1 MIQLLLA
8 VLLLLLLSAISSGSE
23 VALFA
28 VPYSQVLSAHEAG
41 QRGARALKRVKENM
55 ARPIMVIVIW
65 NNVANIVGSIAVGA
79 LAARQFGDTWLGVF
93 SAALTLAVIIFAEI
107 IPKTIGEK
115 YSLQLALAVA
125 TPVLILSRALL
136 PLIVMIELL
145 TRPFLR
151 STPLSTSEEEIKA
164 LTRLGGQSGVIEQ
177 DEQELIHRV
186 FQLND
191 VTASA
196 ILTPL
201 SMVDALRADATVGQ
215 VREQVLNF
223 NHTRLPIF
231 KDGRIDRVTGIVNV
245 RAVLRALA
253 EDRGDL
259 PVSDLAEDVSFV
271 ADAMTADDLLRHF
284 QKKRHHLAVVVNGV
298 GTVLGVVTLEDV
310 LEELV
315 GEIDDE
321 TDVESLRV
329 QEIKP
334 GIIRAHAL
342 SDVREVNQALGT
354 SLPEEGRIGE
364 YIVEELGRLPHQGER
379 FELEELSCLV
389 EEATPRGIRSVQ
401 LMRSDPPPTEEV

>member
-1 MIQLLLA
+1 MLLLLA
-8 VLLLLLLSAISSGSE
+8 AVLTLLILSAISSGSE

-28 VPYSQVLSAHEAG
+28 VPYSQVLSAYESG
-41 QRGARALKRVKENM
+41 RRGGRALKRVKENM

-79 LAARQFGDTWLGVF
+79 LATRHFGDAYLGAF

-115 YSLQLALAVA
+115 YALRLALAVA
-125 TPVLILSRALL
+125 PPVLLLSRALL

-145 TRPFLR
+145 ARPFLR
-151 STPLSTSEEEIKA
+151 STPLTTSEEEIRA
-164 LTRLGGQSGVIEQ
+164 LTRLGGQAGVIEQ

-191 VTASA
+191 VTAGA

-201 SMVDALRADATVGQ
+201 AMVDALPAEATVGE

-231 KDGRIDRVTGIVNV
+231 EGGRIDRVTGIVNV

-259 PVSDLAEDVSFV
+259 PVSDLAETVSFV
-271 ADAMTADDLLRHF
+271 VDAMPADDLLRHF
-284 QKKRHHLAVVVNGV
+284 QKRRHHLAVVVNGV
-298 GTVLGVVTLEDV
+298 STVLGVVTLEDV

-329 QEIKP
+329 QELRP
-334 GIIRAHAL
+334 GVVRAHAL

-354 SLPEEGRIGE
+354 SLPEEGRVGE
-364 YIVEELGRLPHQGER
+364 YIVEALGRLPRQGER
-379 FELEELSCLV
+379 FELGELSCLI

-401 LMRSDPPPTEEV
+401 LTRRPPPPDES